1 MNLKRF
7 QTDSIFSESVANIQI
22 YKMKKLSQLGVKRQ
36 WDTED
41 DNVVKDFYIKTLSHS
56 NRYDRSS
63 LGFGSSILTDVAAGL
78 DGLVDN
84 EGTMRLLI
92 GEYLGDLDLAA
103 VKEGFELQEKYQT
116 ESLNKL
122 KQALKEN
129 NTRSDL
135 YSHRFDLLRYFIGS
149 KRLEIKY
156 ALVEKGVFHDKSGLI
171 YGKDGEKISFK
182 GSGNFSRYGTDYNW
196 ESFNAYFSWD
206 ENIYEEYG
214 KKFENDFEKLWNDR
228 SEKCKVIQLPN
239 DKLDKI
245 MREAGNSSSY
255 SKHIPP
261 DKKELSLLYNDQRS
275 LNPIIP
281 KKING
286 HNFNPRDYQRA
297 ALTAWK
303 DNNYKGIFEH
313 ATGSGK
319 TLTAIYGISKIFLD
333 KGTKGNIVCII
344 AVPYTILAKQWA
356 EELSSFNIIPILC
369 FDDSK
374 KWSARIDSRLSELAI
389 SDTNQLVVI
398 IVVNA
403 SLFKPT
409 FQKVLKRIA
418 DKQIKSIFIGDEC
431 HEYRNKDPESMPKS
445 EYILGLS
452 ATPFNERSK
461 DNKDNDRIKK
471 SFGKICDS
479 FSLKE
484 ALDQD
489 YLCQYEYHPIA
500 IRLTED
506 EEDEY
511 MRLTAIAVS
520 IFNSKSKSD
529 TEAQAV
535 LAQRARIIGSADEK
549 FIKFKTLT
557 KGMGNQKN
565 TIIFTGDGS
574 VEDITEED
582 IKDKHRAEEILKSIG
597 WEVAEFTSEVT
608 QNERKIRIKEFVERD
623 LNALIAIKVLD
634 QGVNIPAIET
644 AIILASTR
652 SKRQYIQRLGRVL
665 RKAPNKK
672 MSFIY
677 DFIVFPHSTLNLN
690 KSAVKLIEEEEIR
703 FDAFADNANNKDALD
718 KLKKTM
724 FNI

>member
-1 MNLKRF
+1 M
-7 QTDSIFSESVANIQI
+7 Q
-22 YKMKKLSQLGVKRQ
+22 KLSQLGLKHQ

-41 DNVVKDFYIKTLSHS
+41 DNVVEDFYIKTLSNS

-63 LGFGSSILTDVAAGL
+63 LGFGSSILTDVASGL

-103 VKEGFELQEKYQT
+103 VKEGFELQEKYQE
-116 ESLNKL
+116 ESLDKL

-135 YSHRFDLLRYFIGS
+135 NSHRFDLLRYFIGS

-156 ALVEKGVFHDKSGLI
+156 ALLKKGVFHDKSGVI

-182 GSGNFSRYGTDYNW
+182 GSGNFSRYGTHYNW

-206 ENIYEEYG
+206 EKIYEAYG

-245 MREAGNSSSY
+245 MKESGNNSTY
-255 SKHIPP
+255 SNHIPP
-261 DKKELSLLYNDQRS
+261 DKKELSLLYNDRRN

-281 KKING
+281 KEING
-286 HNFNPRDYQRA
+286 HKFNPRDYQRA
-297 ALTAWK
+297 ALNAWK
-303 DNNYKGIFEH
+303 ASNYKGIFEH

-319 TLTAIYGISKIFLD
+319 TLTAIYGITKIFLD
-333 KGTKGNIVCII
+333 KATKGSIVSII

-356 EELSSFNIIPILC
+356 EELGFFNIIPILC
-369 FDDSK
+369 FDNSN
-374 KWSARIDSRLSELAI
+374 KWSAKIDARLSELKI

-403 SLFKPT
+403 SLFKPK
-409 FQKVLKRIA
+409 FQNVLKKIN
-418 DKQIKSIFIGDEC
+418 DLQIKSIFIGDEC
-431 HEYRNKDPESMPKS
+431 HEYRNKQPENMPRS
-445 EYILGLS
+445 EYMLGLS

-461 DNKDNDRIKK
+461 DGKDNQRIKD
-471 SFGKICDS
+471 SFGEICDS
-479 FSLKE
+479 FSLRE
-484 ALDQD
+484 ALEQN
-489 YLCQYEYHPIA
+489 YLCKYEYHPIV

-506 EEDEY
+506 EEQEY
-511 MRLTAIAVS
+511 MRLSSIIAAIYGD
-520 IFNSKSKSD
+520 KRKSD
-529 TEAQAV
+529 KEAQAI
-535 LAQRARIIGSADEK
+535 LSKRARVIGSADEK
-549 FIKFKTLT
+549 FIKFKSLV

-565 TIIFTGDGS
+565 TIVFTGDGKT
-574 VEDITEED
+574 EDISQED
-582 IKDKHRAEEILKSIG
+582 MKDKHRAEEILKSIG
-597 WEVAEFTSEVT
+597 WEVAEFTSEVGP
-608 QNERKIRIKEFVERD
+608 NERKVRIKEFVEKD

-677 DFIVFPHSTLNLN
+677 DFVVFPHSTIDLNISQL
-690 KSAVKLIEEEEIR
+690 KLIEEEKIR
-703 FDAFADNANNKDALD
+703 FDAFAENANNKDELE
-718 KLKKTM
+718 KIEKTM
-724 FNI
+724 FNN